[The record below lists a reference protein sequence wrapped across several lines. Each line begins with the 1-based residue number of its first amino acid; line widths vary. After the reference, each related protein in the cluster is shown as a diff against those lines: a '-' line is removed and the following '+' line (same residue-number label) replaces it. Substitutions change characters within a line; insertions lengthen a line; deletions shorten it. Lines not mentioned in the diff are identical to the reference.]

1 MTEPRFPQDRQ
12 PESPDNVEQS
22 WELGPDVDPL
32 QAQGAD
38 PQQDEAGPAQGS
50 GYAGPSYSTPS
61 YHQPGGA
68 GDQPA
73 PASADQG
80 SYGTSTETD
89 AGSAPQPTQPLP
101 SAEQLDDPDA
111 ADAPS
116 DAGQQPGASQGE
128 PYPTGQYQTGAG
140 GDAAFGAGSVPS
152 APEHQHADPYAAGQ
166 ASDPYA
172 APAGGPGPYAQQGQP
187 SADPYAQQGPYS
199 QPSANQFGPQGGYS
213 QPGADPYAQ
222 QGGYSQPSADPYA
235 QQGPYSQPSANQFGP
250 QGGYSQPGADPYA
263 QQGGYSQPSADPYA
277 QQGPYSQPSANQ
289 FGPQGGYSQP
299 SADPYAQQGPY
310 SQPSAGQYAQ
320 QGGYSQPS
328 ADPYA
333 QPGGYGQ
340 DPYGYPGQPG
350 PMAQGGPG
358 APGQAGWA
366 QGAPAGPPVSQSD
379 EKTWGT
385 LSHVGMLVGGFV
397 SGGFLAFVVPLVLF
411 LVYKDRSPWLRYNA
425 VQSLNFGI
433 LAAIVSVVSAIL
445 STVLIGFLTWLA
457 IGVVGLI
464 FGIQAATKANNGEFY
479 KYPLNVGF
487 VK

>member
-12 PESPDNVEQS
+12 PESPDSVEQS
-22 WELGPDVDPL
+22 WELGPDADPART
-32 QAQGAD
+32 QDAD
-38 PQQDEAGPAQGS
+38 PQQDEAGPVQG
-50 GYAGPSYSTPS
+50 GDYAGPSYSTPS
-61 YHQPGGA
+61 YHQPGGP

-80 SYGTSTETD
+80 SYGTSAETG

-116 DAGQQPGASQGE
+116 DAGQESGASGGA
-128 PYPTGQYQTGAG
+128 PYPTGQYQAGTG
-140 GDAAFGAGSVPS
+140 GDATFGSGSVPS
-152 APEHQHADPYAAGQ
+152 APEHQPADPYAAPSE
-166 ASDPYA
+166 ASR
-172 APAGGPGPYAQQGQP
+172 PYAQQGQP
-187 SADPYAQQGPYS
+187 AADPYAQQGPYS
-199 QPSANQFGPQGGYS
+199 QPSANQYG
-213 QPGADPYAQ
+213 Q

-235 QQGPYSQPSANQFGP
+235 QQGPYSQPSANQYG
-250 QGGYSQPGADPYA
+250 
-263 QQGGYSQPSADPYA
+263 
-277 QQGPYSQPSANQ
+277 
-289 FGPQGGYSQP
+289 
-299 SADPYAQQGPY
+299 
-310 SQPSAGQYAQ
+310 Q

-333 QPGGYGQ
+333 QPGPYSQPSANQYGQGGYSQPGADPYGQPGGYSQPGADPYAQQGPYSQPSADPYAQQGGGYSQPSANQYAQPGGYGQSGQ

-350 PMAQGGPG
+350 SMAQGGPG
-358 APGQAGWA
+358 APGQPGWS

-385 LSHVGMLVGGFV
+385 LAHVGMLVGGFL
-397 SGGFLAFVVPLVLF
+397 STGFLAFVVPLILF

-425 VQSLNFGI
+425 VQALNFGI
-433 LAAIVSVVSAIL
+433 LAAIVSVVSVIL

-457 IGVVGLI
+457 IGVLGLI
-464 FGIQAATKANNGEFY
+464 FGIQAAMKANNGEFY
-479 KYPLNVGF
+479 KYPLNVSF